1 MTKPISHEREF
12 SSASRSAD
20 SAHLWGLGRLLS
32 AVVKHGSLTMLDSA
46 GRASHFGDGSSGPDV
61 VMRMTERSLPLRIL
75 LNPALAAG
83 EAYMDGTLRVEKG
96 TIRDFFTL
104 FKEGGNELYMHP
116 LNRLRRAASRWI
128 AQPANNLTR
137 SRQNVQHHYDLSD
150 DLYALFLDEDWQYSC
165 AYFARPDQPLEDAQ
179 AAKKRHLAAKLLLS
193 PGLDV
198 LDIGSGWGGLALD
211 LARHDKVNVTGVTLS
226 EEQFARAGRRAEDA
240 QLSNQVAFRLQDYR
254 HVAEKFDRVI
264 SVGMFE
270 HVGVKNYHEF
280 FSTVERVL
288 KPDGVAVIHSIGRMG
303 PPEETDAW
311 TQKYIFPG
319 GYVPSL
325 SEVLPAI
332 ELTNLWITDV
342 EILRLHYAETLR
354 NWYERFTQNREKAVA
369 LKGER
374 FCRMWEYYLAACEMS
389 FRTGRLMVFQIQLS
403 KKRDAVPLTRQTSSL

>member
-1 MTKPISHEREF
+1 M
-12 SSASRSAD
+12 
-20 SAHLWGLGRLLS
+20 GRLLS
-32 AVVKHGSLTMLDSA
+32 AVVKHGSLTMLDYK
-46 GRASHFGDGSSGPDV
+46 GRASHFGDGSAGPNV
-61 VMRMTERSLPLRIL
+61 VMRMTKRSLPLRIL

-104 FKEGGNELYMHP
+104 FREGGNDLYMHP
-116 LNRLRRAASRWI
+116 LNRLRRAAGRWI
-128 AQPANNLTR
+128 GQPANNLTR
-137 SRQNVQHHYDLSD
+137 SLRNVQHHYDLSD
-150 DLYALFLDEDWQYSC
+150 DLYALFLDDDWQYSC
-165 AYFARPDQPLEDAQ
+165 AYFGQPDQPLEDAQ

-193 PGLDV
+193 QGLSV

-211 LARHDKVNVTGVTLS
+211 LARHDRVNVTGVTLS
-226 EEQFARAGRRAEDA
+226 KEQFARASRRAEDA
-240 QLSNQVAFRLQDYR
+240 NLSSKVAFHLQDYR
-254 HVAEKFDRVI
+254 HVAETFDRII

-270 HVGVKNYHEF
+270 HVGVKNYPEF
-280 FSTVERVL
+280 FRTVERLL

-319 GYVPSL
+319 GYVPSM

-354 NWYERFTQNREKAVA
+354 NWYERFSQNREKAVA

-389 FRTGRLMVFQIQLS
+389 FRTGRLMVFQIQLA
-403 KKRDAVPLTRQTSSL
+403 KKRDTVPLTRQKSPI